1 MMNAQPPSPV
11 PLRERLERL
20 GPEDFKAAV
29 RRLANVLDVPSAIN
43 LESCV
48 RCGLCA
54 ESCHY
59 FLDDRDLKSIPAYKL
74 NLIIRVFKKYFSRG
88 GRLAPAWTGAKDFN
102 RLEAQEWVDSLFGRC
117 TLCGRCALNC
127 TMGINIPALIRKARG
142 ILASLGLVPDG
153 LSSTVALAR
162 DTGNNMGIS
171 KEDWVETVAWLEE
184 ELQADLHDPGA
195 RLPLDLKGA
204 DILYAVN
211 PREPKFYPL
220 TITAVGKIFH
230 AAKASWTLSSSY
242 FDVTNYAYFTGDDE
256 LAGLLAS
263 RLKKAMEE
271 LQAKTLVLAEC
282 GHGFS
287 SNRWEAPEWL
297 SQKIGYEVKSILT
310 VTADYI
316 RRGRIHLDPQRNIET
331 VTLHD
336 PCQLVR
342 MGGIVEDQRTILRQ
356 AVKNFMEM
364 TPNREKNY
372 CCGGGGGQLS
382 MTEFASRRKSAGRV
396 KAAQIARTKAQVVA
410 APCHNCLDQLAE
422 LNRHYK
428 LGVKVKSVIELAA
441 DALVMSGI

>member
-1 MMNAQPPSPV
+1 MSPQPPSPG
-11 PLRERLERL
+11 PLPERLARL

-29 RRLANVLDVPSAIN
+29 RRLAKALDGPSVVH

-74 NLIIRVFKKYFSRG
+74 NLIIRVFNRYFGRR
-88 GRLAPAWTGAKDFN
+88 GRLAPGWTGAKNFN
-102 RLEAQEWVDSLFGRC
+102 RQEAGEWVDSLFGRC

-127 TMGINIPALIRKARG
+127 TMGINIPALVRKARG
-142 ILASLGLVPDG
+142 VLASLGLVPDG
-153 LSSTVALAR
+153 LSSTVEMAR

-171 KEDWVETVAWLEE
+171 KEDWVETVAWLED
-184 ELQADLHDPGA
+184 ELRADLRDPGA

-220 TITAVGKIFH
+220 TLTAVGKIFQ
-230 AAKASWTLSSSY
+230 AAKESWTLSSSH

-256 LAGLLAS
+256 LAGLLAT
-263 RLKKAMEE
+263 RLKGAMEE
-271 LQAKTLVLAEC
+271 LKAKTLVLAEC

-316 RRGRIHLDPQRNIET
+316 RNDRIHLDPQRNIET

-342 MGGIVEDQRTILRQ
+342 MGGIVEDQRTILRH
-356 AVKNFMEM
+356 AVKNFVEM

-382 MTEFASRRKSAGRV
+382 MTDFASRRKSAGRI
-396 KAAQIARTKAQVVA
+396 KAAQIAKTKAQVVA

-441 DALVMSGI
+441 DALIMSGI

>member
-1 MMNAQPPSPV
+1 MSGQPPSRP
-11 PLRERLERL
+11 PLAERLQRL
-20 GPEDFKAAV
+20 GPEDFRAAV
-29 RRLANVLDVPSAIN
+29 RRMASVLDAPAAVH

-74 NLIIRVFKKYFSRG
+74 NLVIRVFQRYFTRR
-88 GRLAPAWTGAKDFN
+88 GRLAPAWSGAADFN
-102 RLEAQEWVDSLFGRC
+102 RQEALEWLDSLYGRC

-127 TMGINIPALIRKARG
+127 TLGINIPGVIRKARG
-142 ILASLGLVPDG
+142 ILTSMGLTPDG
-153 LSSTVALAR
+153 LDSSAALAR
-162 DTGNNMGIS
+162 DTGNNMGLTR
-171 KEDWVETVAWLEE
+171 EDWVETVAWLEE
-184 ELQADLHDPGA
+184 ELQSEVQDSQA

-204 DILYAVN
+204 DMLYVVN

-220 TITAVGKIFH
+220 TLTAVGKIFH
-230 AAKASWTLSSSY
+230 AARASWTLSSSC

-256 LAGLLAS
+256 LAGILAG
-263 RLKKAMEE
+263 RLKGAMEE
-271 LQAKTLVLAEC
+271 LGAKTLVLAEC

-310 VTADYI
+310 VVADI
-316 RRGRIHLDPQRNIET
+316 LRAGRIDLNPATHAET

-342 MGGIVEDQRTILRQ
+342 MGGVVEDQRFILRR
-356 AVKNFMEM
+356 AVQKFVEM

-382 MTEFASRRKSAGRV
+382 MTDFASRRKSAGRV
-396 KAAQIARTKAQVVA
+396 KADQIAKTKASVVA

-422 LNRHYK
+422 LSRHYR

-441 DALVMSGI
+441 EALVFPKA